1 MISAR
6 TPFRFDLLLVLGA
19 IVVLGLSS
27 PATAQRRIEGQRVG
41 GGRLYQNP
49 AGQALGN
56 GSVNTPN
63 GILGNDVLSQGDALD
78 GSLEVGSGGRNY
90 RSARMNAY
98 TYQNLQA
105 RNLVVTN
112 NVAGGRGFR
121 GDEGYIITG
130 VSGAGYNAPGDFAGR
145 LGSDALYGFNRDSAL
160 SSLDLVKSSRAS
172 DAFNIAQGMGV
183 FQYRRDFTSLPEVNS
198 VTGVQRIDDAQ
209 IRLDRINPALGSQ
222 SLLSTAVAPAD
233 IGIVRAAEDQ
243 RLAVSSS
250 SVRGV
255 QYRPVGDRIPGL
267 YEEALRNGA
276 TITDGP
282 DSAIDLVQPREFES
296 AFDAVEPREKQLG
309 RIEGKAVGN
318 ETHDRILE
326 RVLRNYEGRDDVKID
341 AAGLANLRRD
351 TERVD
356 AQIGPRRID
365 DPNEDRPRN
374 TDLRRDGKPGD
385 RFSPDESSEETID
398 PFAPGDEE
406 GTSADEEATDGSAE
420 TAKTAEEASGDGPRT
435 VEELLLAYAH
445 RTSLD
450 SVVDPQMRARTA
462 QIAAQAQQAMAEGE
476 FFKAEGRLD
485 LALKLSPGN
494 PILEA
499 ARANAQIGAGLYR
512 SAALT
517 LAGLYRRHKEMMDVS
532 WDESVRPS
540 TARLLYAASDIQSMI
555 AKDPKG
561 SSGLGIVVA
570 YIGRQLGDRALV
582 TKGLDLVEDDRL
594 TDLVKQLRT
603 VWLSAEP
610 YAEPASDASQ

>member
-6 TPFRFDLLLVLGA
+6 RPARFDLLLLLVA
-19 IVVLGLSS
+19 IVVLALAS
-27 PATAQRRIEGQRVG
+27 PATAQRRLEGQRVG

-121 GDEGYIITG
+121 GDVGYLAPRDFRGET
-130 VSGAGYNAPGDFAGR
+130 SG
-145 LGSDALYGFNRDSAL
+145 DANYGFNRDSAL
-160 SSLDLVKSSRAS
+160 SSLDLVGSSRAQ

-183 FQYRRDFTSLPEVNS
+183 FQYRREFTSLPEVNS
-198 VTGVQRIDDAQ
+198 VTGVQRIDDAE

-243 RLAVSSS
+243 TFAVSSS

-255 QYRPVGDRIPGL
+255 QYRPAADRTPGV

-276 TITDGP
+276 TITDGL
-282 DSAIDLVQPREFES
+282 DLANELIQPREFES
-296 AFDAVEPREKQLG
+296 TFEVVEPREKQLG
-309 RIEGKAVGN
+309 RVEGKLVGN
-318 ETHDRILE
+318 EAHDRILE

-341 AAGLANLRRD
+341 AAGIQRLRRD

-356 AQIGPRRID
+356 AQIGPRRIN
-365 DPNEDRPRN
+365 DPNEERPRN
-374 TDLRRDGKPGD
+374 TDVRRDGKPGD
-385 RFSPDESSEETID
+385 RFSVEEPSDESVDPLASDETTGNQPASEE
-398 PFAPGDEE
+398 AE
-406 GTSADEEATDGSAE
+406 ADEAE
-420 TAKTAEEASGDGPRT
+420 KPAEKQAGDGPRT

-450 SVVDPQMRARTA
+450 TVVDPQMRARTA
-462 QIAAQAQQAMAEGE
+462 EIAAQAQQAMEQGE
-476 FFKAEGRLD
+476 YFKAEGRLD
-485 LALKLSPGN
+485 LALKLSPRN

-517 LAGLYRRHKEMMDVS
+517 LTGLYRRHKEMMDVS

-540 TARLLYAASDIQSMI
+540 TARLLYAASDIESMI
-555 AKDPKG
+555 AKDPERA
-561 SSGLGIVVA
+561 SGLGIVVA
-570 YIGRQLGDRALV
+570 YIGRQLGDRKLV
-582 TKGLDLVEDDRL
+582 GTGLDLVQDDRL
-594 TDLVKQLRT
+594 TDLVRQLRS
-603 VWLSAEP
+603 VWLSPRP
-610 YAEPASDASQ
+610 YAESAPEQSD